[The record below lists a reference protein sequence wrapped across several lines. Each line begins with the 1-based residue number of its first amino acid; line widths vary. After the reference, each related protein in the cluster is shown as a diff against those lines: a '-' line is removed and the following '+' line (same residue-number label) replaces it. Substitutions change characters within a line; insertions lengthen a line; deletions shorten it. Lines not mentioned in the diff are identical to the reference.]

1 MKHWSFGK
9 AAVPGEA
16 RVPVPL
22 YPTQI
27 PRELV
32 RARTLA
38 VLL

>member
-1 MKHWSFGK
+1 MKQWSCGK

-16 RVPVPL
+16 RVRMPL

-32 RARTLA
+32 RARTPA
-38 VLL
+38 VFR